1 MVITSNI
8 HALLHDGK
16 NIRDNGPMYTT
27 WEFSLEGY
35 SGIIAVIATL
45 KVGSSYRRPYSP
57 SIDMDIYRLAGWG
70 HGLMIPCFE
79 SSGLVLICHNKLS
92 VLIHPRPVLRKA

>member
-8 HALLHDGK
+8 HALFHDGK

-35 SGIIAVIATL
+35 SGIIAVIATS
-45 KVGSSYRRPYSP
+45 KVASSYRRPYSP
-57 SIDMDIYRLAGWG
+57 SIDMGNYRLAGWG
-70 HGLMIPCFE
+70 HGLLFVCFNHTAFT
-79 SSGLVLICHNKLS
+79 L
-92 VLIHPRPVLRKA
+92 LRV